1 MNIIK
6 KIENFLR
13 GTYKPK
19 EAPWKRKALFFLSLS
34 LIIGS
39 SISSY
44 TQYHYHWTNDGVW
57 FVIALFS
64 FISLV
69 GLLVSI
75 FSKDFWVA
83 LVFGK
88 L

>member
-1 MNIIK
+1 LEK
-6 KIENFLR
+6 KV
-13 GTYKPK
+13 
-19 EAPWKRKALFFLSLS
+19 LFFLSLGLIIAS
-34 LIIGS
+34 LIS
-39 SISSY
+39 AY

-57 FVIALFS
+57 VVIALFS

-83 LVFGK
+83 LLLGGF
-88 L
+88 